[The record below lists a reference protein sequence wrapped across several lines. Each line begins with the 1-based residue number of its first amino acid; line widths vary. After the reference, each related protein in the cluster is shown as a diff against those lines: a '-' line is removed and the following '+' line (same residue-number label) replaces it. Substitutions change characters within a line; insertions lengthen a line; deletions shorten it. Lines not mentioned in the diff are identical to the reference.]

1 MRDTTPAMEA
11 EYNRRI
17 MALSPG
23 RRMAIACEM
32 FGTAKALAR
41 ASILHDGP
49 KPEHEVR
56 RQLFLHFYGDDFSEA
71 ERARILDYLA
81 AT

>member
-23 RRMAIACEM
+23 RRMAMACEM

-41 ASILHDGP
+41 AGLRAEGVRD
-49 KPEHEVR
+49 EVDMR
-56 RQLFLHFYGDDFSEA
+56 RRIFLRFYGDDFSEA